1 MNSYWQNF
9 LEEKVY
15 EVQDVNLTAG
25 TIGVIGNDSLIESK
39 MKNFGITNERSG
51 RLAVFRKNGVLRNC
65 A

>member
-9 LEEKVY
+9 LEDKVY
-15 EVQDVNLTAG
+15 DVQDVNLTAG

-39 MKNFGITNERSG
+39 LKNIGITNERSG
-51 RLAVFRKNGVLRNC
+51 RPGVFRKNGVLRNC